1 MGGKAAQER
10 RKAARLALKQSED
23 AISKPNITINKSK
36 EGDRVKS
43 INRTLMGRGKKVV
56 KVSNIRSRI
65 N

>member
-23 AISKPNITINKSK
+23 AISKPNITKKKKK